1 MKSERCFRKP
11 KKLTTSESVE
21 SQIFD
26 QQFPEEVSTNSK
38 LNESEVKYFRKTP
51 YQKLKEENNYS
62 NEDSDD
68 DLSHRSSW
76 SEIDHD
82 N

>member
-1 MKSERCFRKP
+1 M
-11 KKLTTSESVE
+11 E

-68 DLSHRSSW
+68 TLSQGSIW
-76 SEIDHD
+76 SEIDYD
-82 N
+82 NWDDPNDLVDRLRLIFS